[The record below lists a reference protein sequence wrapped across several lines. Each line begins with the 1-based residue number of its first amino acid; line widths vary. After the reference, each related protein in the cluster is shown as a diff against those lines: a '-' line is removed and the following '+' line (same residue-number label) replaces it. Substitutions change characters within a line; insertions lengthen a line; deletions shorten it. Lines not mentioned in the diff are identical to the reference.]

1 MDEIASKTL
10 KKHLDESNYRKLM
23 GVDNQDL
30 HRFVAEYINLCNPD
44 SVFVNDDTSESIA
57 YVRNASIKAGEEGS
71 LAISGHTFHFDNS
84 GDQGRDKKNTRI
96 LVPKGVDLGPVI
108 DTKDLDEG
116 YAEVHEILKNVMK
129 GKQLFISFYCLG
141 PSNSPFTIPCVQLTD
156 SSYVVHNEFLLYRSG
171 YQEFVSRASNGTL
184 TGFFKFVHSQGE
196 VDERKVSKNLDKRR
210 IYVDLYHDTVYST
223 NTQYGGN
230 SIGLKKL
237 AMRLAIRKASEQ
249 GWLTEHMLVLGIRG
263 PKGRTTYFTGAYPSM
278 CGKTST
284 AMLEGESIVGDDIAY
299 LRKLEGEVR
308 AVNTERGMFG
318 IIQGVNSKDDPLLW
332 NALNSPGEIIFSN
345 VLVTESGD
353 LHWIDKDG
361 EAPSKGWNY
370 AGEWFPGKIDAKGK
384 KIPPSHPNA
393 RFTMGLGNLKNVDP
407 HLDDPNGLPIG
418 GIVYGGRDSDTC
430 VPVEEAFDWVHG
442 IVTKGASLESET
454 TAATLGAEGV
464 REINP
469 MANLDFL
476 SVPVGRYIEMNIKF
490 GEWLSRT
497 PLIFSVNYF
506 LLDKSGNWLNER
518 NDKKVWFEWMELR
531 VNKEVN
537 AIETPTGRIP
547 HYTDLKRL
555 FNESLKKNYSEADY
569 VKQFTVR
576 IPENL
581 AKIERIVKFYKTQ
594 VTDTPG
600 ILFDVLEAQK
610 KRLMKAKIQFG
621 DNIPPSVLMK

>member
-1 MDEIASKTL
+1 
-10 KKHLDESNYRKLM
+10 
-23 GVDNQDL
+23 
-30 HRFVAEYINLCNPD
+30 
-44 SVFVNDDTSESIA
+44 
-57 YVRNASIKAGEEGS
+57 
-71 LAISGHTFHFDNS
+71 
-84 GDQGRDKKNTRI
+84 
-96 LVPKGVDLGPVI
+96 
-108 DTKDLDEG
+108 
-116 YAEVHEILKNVMK
+116 
-129 GKQLFISFYCLG
+129 
-141 PSNSPFTIPCVQLTD
+141 
-156 SSYVVHNEFLLYRSG
+156 
-171 YQEFVSRASNGTL
+171 
-184 TGFFKFVHSQGE
+184 
-196 VDERKVSKNLDKRR
+196 
-210 IYVDLYHDTVYST
+210 
-223 NTQYGGN
+223 
-230 SIGLKKL
+230 
-237 AMRLAIRKASEQ
+237 
-249 GWLTEHMLVLGIRG
+249 
-263 PKGRTTYFTGAYPSM
+263 
-278 CGKTST
+278 
-284 AMLEGESIVGDDIAY
+284 
-299 LRKLEGEVR
+299 
-308 AVNTERGMFG
+308 
-318 IIQGVNSKDDPLLW
+318 
-332 NALNSPGEIIFSN
+332 
-345 VLVTESGD
+345 
-353 LHWIDKDG
+353 
-361 EAPSKGWNY
+361 
-370 AGEWFPGKIDAKGK
+370 
-384 KIPPSHPNA
+384 
-393 RFTMGLGNLKNVDP
+393 MGLGNLKNVDP

>member
-1 MDEIASKTL
+1 
-10 KKHLDESNYRKLM
+10 
-23 GVDNQDL
+23 
-30 HRFVAEYINLCNPD
+30 
-44 SVFVNDDTSESIA
+44 
-57 YVRNASIKAGEEGS
+57 
-71 LAISGHTFHFDNS
+71 
-84 GDQGRDKKNTRI
+84 
-96 LVPKGVDLGPVI
+96 
-108 DTKDLDEG
+108 
-116 YAEVHEILKNVMK
+116 
-129 GKQLFISFYCLG
+129 
-141 PSNSPFTIPCVQLTD
+141 
-156 SSYVVHNEFLLYRSG
+156 
-171 YQEFVSRASNGTL
+171 
-184 TGFFKFVHSQGE
+184 
-196 VDERKVSKNLDKRR
+196 
-210 IYVDLYHDTVYST
+210 
-223 NTQYGGN
+223 
-230 SIGLKKL
+230 
-237 AMRLAIRKASEQ
+237 
-249 GWLTEHMLVLGIRG
+249 MLVLGIRG

-299 LRKLEGEVR
+299 LRKVESEVR

-332 NALNSPGEIIFSN
+332 EALNSPGEIIFSN

-370 AGEWFPGKIDAKGK
+370 AGEWFPGKLDAKGK

-393 RFTMGLGNLKNVDP
+393 RFTMGLGNLKNVDT
-407 HLDDPNGLPIG
+407 HLDDPSGLPIG

-442 IVTKGASLESET
+442 IITKGAGLESET

-476 SVPVGRYIEMNIKF
+476 SVPVGRYIQMNIKF

-506 LLDKSGNWLNER
+506 LRDKSGNWLNER

-531 VNKEVN
+531 VNKEVG

-547 HYTDLKRL
+547 LYADLKRL
-555 FNESLKKNYSEADY
+555 FNESLQKDYSEADY
-569 VKQFTVR
+569 IKQFTVR

-581 AKIERIVKFYKTQ
+581 AKIERVVKFYETQ

-610 KRLMKAKIQFG
+610 KRLMEAKTQFG
-621 DNIPPSVLMK
+621 DYIPPSVLMK